1 MFHGFA
7 VGPRTATA
15 KYRPV
20 RPDDVTDHDH
30 HPHESEYA
38 TERETAPQSEYTS
51 REVAVGFSVAL
62 VGMAIVFAVPL
73 LLA

>member
-1 MFHGFA
+1 MSDH
-7 VGPRTATA
+7 
-15 KYRPV
+15 
-20 RPDDVTDHDH
+20 DHHDH